1 MRERLD
7 SNSAEDE
14 SMFVQEKAR
23 QIAEAKIAGIKK
35 EILRLQEL
43 YRKEGRGFNEL
54 AKLRADL
61 EKPLDF
67 LISSTDYQAAFN
79 YVEGL
84 QNISNYRLLKKMVSD
99 VKLLILGLKMYD
111 RAYKQ
116 AREKENL

>member
-61 EKPLDF
+61 EKTLDF